1 MWGRRGEVLKCFSAG
16 WHESLCWLETIKQ
29 KKQGYLGVKDIF
41 LHFVLL
47 PIFCGLHGRCIVL
60 VNISMHSVWCF
71 FFIWSNVIAFLLIW
85 GNNNNFLSAAR
96 FQSLTH
102 QWATS
107 KMGLQIRIR
116 ELNTTSQVLNAEI
129 ANRHNLS
136 HYAWMFGKRTCQKYS
151 YSLFLA
157 WLLNCTNQL
166 DVPLEGYS
174 KSQNWTEASISF
186 HDANLKRYKKSAMGY
201 SQIQLPCEK
210 SLLTSNRATRGQWVF
225 YSSWMMLEGKNNG
238 GKKKKKEQG

>member
-1 MWGRRGEVLKCFSAG
+1 MLIRNHKTEKAGLFGSKRHISTFCFAAYFLWFTWSVHCIGEYFHA
-16 WHESLCWLETIKQ
+16 
-29 KKQGYLGVKDIF
+29 
-41 LHFVLL
+41 
-47 PIFCGLHGRCIVL
+47 FCV
-60 VNISMHSVWCF
+60 VFF

-238 GKKKKKEQG
+238 KKKKKRTRVIQTVKSFRQW